1 MRSGTRHP
9 DHKPS
14 NAKEV
19 AHIVGR
25 GLPWSIQPGRLF
37 IFHSKRLQFHARW
50 TRPRTACFPSSC
62 FSCVSSLWHCLSSRC
77 WSASIAPRLAGQRF
91 TYHDC
96 NEHGPLQNHILY
108 HFYFYESLSLNFHN
122 HSKKTE
128 QMNFILHVSR
138 IKNMLV
144 KLAAK
149 LESCVM
155 KYKFSFV

>member
-1 MRSGTRHP
+1 MTVTNM
-9 DHKPS
+9 DHC
-14 NAKEV
+14 
-19 AHIVGR
+19 
-25 GLPWSIQPGRLF
+25 
-37 IFHSKRLQFHARW
+37 
-50 TRPRTACFPSSC
+50 TTM
-62 FSCVSSLWHCLSSRC
+62 
-77 WSASIAPRLAGQRF
+77 
-91 TYHDC
+91 
-96 NEHGPLQNHILY
+96 Y